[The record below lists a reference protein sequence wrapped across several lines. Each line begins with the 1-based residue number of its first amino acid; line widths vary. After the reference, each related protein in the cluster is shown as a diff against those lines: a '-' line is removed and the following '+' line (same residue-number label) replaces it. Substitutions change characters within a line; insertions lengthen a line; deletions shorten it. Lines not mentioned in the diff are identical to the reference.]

1 MATAN
6 RREYRAFEEPAP
18 ATRRCDHP
26 DCACAGEFRAPK
38 SRQHLNDYWWFC
50 LEHVREYNR
59 AWNYY
64 QGMSADQIERE
75 ARRDTVWDR
84 PTWPMGSWRAE
95 QRLRSRIYRSFAEG
109 VGDNPFH
116 AGREAQEEAKQ
127 GRPLT
132 EHESAMK
139 TLELAH
145 PLDLKTL
152 KARYKALVKLHP
164 PDANGGSRDAEEKFK
179 TINHAYSVLKAGF
192 AS

>member
-6 RREYRAFEEPAP
+6 RRYHRAFEEPAP
-18 ATRRCDHP
+18 QTRRCDHLG
-26 DCACAGEFRAPK
+26 CAGSGEFRAPK
-38 SRQHLNDYWWFC
+38 SRQHLNEYWWFC

-64 QGMSADQIERE
+64 QGMSPDQIESE

-95 QRLRSRIYRSFAEG
+95 QRLRDRIYRSFAEG
-109 VGDNPFH
+109 AGDNPFR
-116 AGREAQEEAKQ
+116 AGAEAQEEERQ

-139 TLELAH
+139 TLEIA
-145 PLDLKTL
+145 PPFDLKAL
-152 KARYKALVKLHP
+152 KARYKTLVKLHH
-164 PDANGGSRDAEEKFK
+164 PDANGGSRDAEERFK